1 MPSGWY
7 ELDIVEEKGRMKRER
22 KPGIVKAMNADRL
35 TMIAA
40 TRWVG
45 WRCVLVDL
53 MVLCVSIE
61 MVNEAGMFA
70 LF

>member
-1 MPSGWY
+1 
-7 ELDIVEEKGRMKRER
+7 MKRER